1 MCQAFFTIKI
11 VIIIFPFIL
20 VKSEIGSCMK
30 KDEKYCRTLLSN
42 NIKRYRNRL
51 GLSQL
56 HLALE
61 LGISVTFLSDIE
73 TGKKW
78 VSAHTLSQLAKT
90 LKIEIFELF
99 KPEQNIRD
107 DVSAAVA
114 KYLDD
119 VDDTII
125 NSIEEAVRPAVK
137 KSILKMRRYYLK

>member
-1 MCQAFFTIKI
+1 
-11 VIIIFPFIL
+11 
-20 VKSEIGSCMK
+20 MK
-30 KDEKYCRTLLSN
+30 KDEKNCRTLLSN
-42 NIKRYRNRL
+42 NIKLYRNRL

-78 VSAHTLSQLAKT
+78 VSAQTLSQLAKA
-90 LKIEIFELF
+90 LKIEIYELF

-137 KSILKMRRYYLK
+137 KSISKMRRYYIK

>member
-1 MCQAFFTIKI
+1 MN
-11 VIIIFPFIL
+11 
-20 VKSEIGSCMK
+20 
-30 KDEKYCRTLLSN
+30 KDEKNCRTVLGH
-42 NIKRYRNRL
+42 NIRRYRNRL

-61 LGISVTFLSDIE
+61 LGISTTFLSDIE

-78 VSAHTLSQLAKT
+78 VSAQTLTQLARA
-90 LKIEIFELF
+90 LKIEVYELF

-119 VDDTII
+119 VNDAFIKT
-125 NSIEEAVRPAVK
+125 IEEAVRPAVK
-137 KSILKMRRYYLK
+137 RSLAKMRKYYILKGD

>member
-1 MCQAFFTIKI
+1 MN
-11 VIIIFPFIL
+11 
-20 VKSEIGSCMK
+20 
-30 KDEKYCRTLLSN
+30 KDEKDCRELFSR
-42 NIKRYRNRL
+42 NIKRYRSRL

-61 LGISVTFLSDIE
+61 LGISTTFLSDIE

-78 VSAHTLSQLAKT
+78 VSAQTLSQIAKA
-90 LKIEIFELF
+90 LKIEVYELF

-119 VDDTII
+119 VDEAFIK
-125 NSIEEAVRPAVK
+125 SIEDSVRPAIK
-137 KSILKMRRYYLK
+137 KSITKMRRYYTKGYKK